1 MEKITRLKSEQ
12 REDLVAYLDGELEG
26 DKTRAIDQ
34 ALVNSPVA
42 RHEVE
47 MLTRTW
53 EMLDL
58 LPQEKAPDTF
68 TQTTMQTIRLEDST
82 EPKVDL
88 NRFLPQVRL
97 VAMAFVWLLGV
108 SISSWL
114 GFTIAN
120 QWVDNPTDRL
130 VEDLP
135 VIQNMELYQS
145 LDIEDGDGID
155 FLKELERTGALNQ

>member
-26 DKTRAIDQ
+26 DQTRAIDQ

>member
-1 MEKITRLKSEQ
+1 
-12 REDLVAYLDGELEG
+12 
-26 DKTRAIDQ
+26 
-34 ALVNSPVA
+34 
-42 RHEVE
+42 

>member
-26 DKTRAIDQ
+26 DQTRAIDQ

-155 FLKELERTGALNQ
+155 FLKELERTGALNE

>member
-12 REDLVAYLDGELEG
+12 REDLIAYLDGELEE

-42 RHEVE
+42 RHEIE

-58 LPQEKAPDTF
+58 LPQEKAPESF
-68 TQTTMQTIRLEDST
+68 TQSTMQTIRLEEST
-82 EPKVDL
+82 EPKVDMQ
-88 NRFLPQVRL
+88 RFVPQLR
-97 VAMAFVWLLGV
+97 MAFMALVWLLSV
-108 SISSWL
+108 SLSSWL

-120 QWVDNPTDRL
+120 QWVDNPTDDL
-130 VEDLP
+130 VNDLP
-135 VIQNMELYQS
+135 VIQKMDLYQS
-145 LDIEDGDGID
+145 IDIEDGDGID
-155 FLKELERTGALNQ
+155 FLKELERTGALDE